1 MMISLF
7 KSKPENRLDS
17 RSKWLILVAACALLL
32 SGCNSLSSSYNA
44 RLADHLS
51 ETGAKMYGAY
61 WCPHCAT
68 QKEYFD
74 GVVDRLPYVECDPEG
89 IGAQPE
95 LCVEMQIWAYPTWI
109 IDGQYYEGAMRP
121 ATLAALSQFE
131 LPEAES
137 VINKDP

>member
-1 MMISLF
+1 
-7 KSKPENRLDS
+7 
-17 RSKWLILVAACALLL
+17 
-32 SGCNSLSSSYNA
+32 
-44 RLADHLS
+44 
-51 ETGAKMYGAY
+51 MYGAY

-95 LCVEMQIWAYPTWI
+95 LCAEMQIWAYPTWI

-121 ATLAALSQFE
+121 ATLAELSQFE
-131 LPEAES
+131 PPKAES
-137 VINKDP
+137 VTEKSP